1 MSIMNFKR
9 ILLVTM
15 TLLTMTSTAV
25 AGKYKNFKVSTYIRA
40 QDVARME
47 DDKFM
52 NQTWE
57 TVSSQVDLDKI
68 YLETH
73 RDAFIV
79 PEKTLLKVKKFF
91 QSKGLE
97 IGGGITFTR
106 SEPSDFETYSYARPE
121 EREQVKHISEYT
133 AKFFDD
139 FILDDF
145 FFIDLKNDDEIAAK
159 GNKSWTEYRLRLM
172 ADAGRELVVGPA
184 KKVNPKVKV
193 IIKYPNWYDH
203 FHGLGF
209 NLEEEP
215 VYFDGLWTGTET
227 RDPGSAQHLQNY
239 LSYNIIRYFDNIAPG
254 KNGGGWVDA
263 GGIHM
268 SMDRYAEQLH
278 LTMLARTP
286 EIILWNYMQLNDVK
300 IDARMRAPWQD
311 AGGNSFRYDDMVAP
325 FQKNGKTV
333 TPTTMARFADVTL
346 HETDKLIGL
355 LGNPIGLASYK
366 PYHSSG
372 EDFLQNYLGMIGLP
386 MDMYPQWKEGQQQI
400 LLTQQAAKDPQ
411 IVEKIKQQL
420 KKGGDVIITTGLL
433 KAIKEPLGDV
443 AELYCGDLKAI
454 VNDFGFLGKSE
465 REFIIPQVKY
475 FTNDAWEVVSAGRP
489 LTGGVSGYPILLRDT
504 YSKGMLFVLT
514 IPDDFG
520 NLYDYP
526 APALNVIRR
535 AMSKDVGAYIEGPSK
550 VALFPY
556 DNKTMVVENFNDTSV
571 NLRVVVN
578 TKVNS
583 LRNLLTGETY
593 KPATLPQVTSGWGR
607 NRFFG
612 YADGATAF
620 DITLPAHSYIGLGY

>member
-47 DDKFM
+47 DEKFL

-311 AGGNSFRYDDMVAP
+311 AGGNSFRYDEMVAP

-433 KAIKEPLGDV
+433 KAMKEPLGDV

-454 VNDFGFLGKSE
+454 VNDFGFLGKSD

-583 LRNLLTGETY
+583 LRNLLTGKTY
-593 KPATLPQVTSGWGR
+593 KPATLPQVSSGWGR

-612 YADGATAF
+612 YADGATVF